1 MWPIAKNSETNNIS
15 STIISN
21 IIISSMIIS
30 SIISSSTI
38 ISSIVISNIIAD
50 FQKGKKAGR
59 NNSINGL
66 KLTVWV
72 KISNPLNK
80 IKLLVQY
87 NLRVC
92 QIFLHSLFQTLI
104 MKTAGIGHTSTVMN
118 EEKLQPYSSKSDKF
132 FLSITGRT

>member
-15 STIISN
+15 IIISNTIISN

-30 SIISSSTI
+30 SIIISSTI

-66 KLTVWV
+66 KLTV
-72 KISNPLNK
+72 
-80 IKLLVQY
+80 
-87 NLRVC
+87 
-92 QIFLHSLFQTLI
+92 
-104 MKTAGIGHTSTVMN
+104 
-118 EEKLQPYSSKSDKF
+118 
-132 FLSITGRT
+132 